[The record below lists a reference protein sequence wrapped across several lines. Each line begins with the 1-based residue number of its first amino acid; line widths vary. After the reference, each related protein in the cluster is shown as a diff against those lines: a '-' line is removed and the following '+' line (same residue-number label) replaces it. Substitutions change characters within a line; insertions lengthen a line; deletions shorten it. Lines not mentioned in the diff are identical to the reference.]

1 MLTLVERLPMCSQI
15 DDLATTQ
22 RTGYRAVA
30 DAKDKS
36 LNASGVEDML
46 TWIEADTWLMDIE
59 IVHADGTT
67 VVSFGDLIQITN
79 GDCEPPRPRS
89 VT

>member
-1 MLTLVERLPMCSQI
+1 MSFEILSVGSQV
-15 DDLATTQ
+15 DNLGTTQ

-30 DAKDKS
+30 DAKDKR

-46 TWIEADTWLMDIE
+46 TWIEADTRLMDIE
-59 IVHADGTT
+59 VVHADGTT
-67 VVSFGDLIQITN
+67 VVGFGNLIQITN
-79 GDCEPPRPRS
+79 GDCEPPRPRN